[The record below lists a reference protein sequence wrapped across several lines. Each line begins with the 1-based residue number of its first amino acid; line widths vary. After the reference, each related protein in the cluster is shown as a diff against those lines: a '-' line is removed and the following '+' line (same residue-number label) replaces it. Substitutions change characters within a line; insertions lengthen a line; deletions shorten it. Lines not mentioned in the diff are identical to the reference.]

1 MTQNDAKGY
10 QCKRCDTYYQTR
22 TMIARH
28 VSVYHPL
35 TQDEKTSIMQLK
47 AEGKTWKAIGEAVDR
62 APSTVGRYIEIAL
75 AAGRNEAPPLR
86 PTRKSPY
93 LRQRERLAGTTMT
106 QKPSPIRI
114 TSLEDVTEAL
124 ERYENKYK
132 VGAPSG
138 TTMLTPAEYVL
149 AFEARCLEYQ
159 AILAQKDAEI
169 AELTRAYENKE
180 KEALGT
186 AKKLNELLYRGKSFS
201 DQMAAAGQII
211 NSPLAR

>member
-93 LRQRERLAGTTMT
+93 LRQRERLAGTTIT
-106 QKPSPIRI
+106 QLSQNPSL
-114 TSLEDVTEAL
+114 LEQVSETL
-124 ERYENKYK
+124 ER
-132 VGAPSG
+132 VVDRGMGAP
-138 TTMLTPAEYVL
+138 MLTPAEYVL

-169 AELTRAYENKE
+169 AELTRACAAKE
-180 KEALGT
+180 KEALGA
-186 AKKLNELLYRGKSFS
+186 AKQLNELLYRGKSFS

>member
-1 MTQNDAKGY
+1 MSQNDAKGY

-93 LRQRERLAGTTMT
+93 LRQRERLAGTTIT
-106 QKPSPIRI
+106 QLSQNPSL
-114 TSLEDVTEAL
+114 LEQVSETL
-124 ERYENKYK
+124 ER
-132 VGAPSG
+132 VVDRGMGAP
-138 TTMLTPAEYVL
+138 MLTPAEYVL

-169 AELTRAYENKE
+169 AELTRACAAKE
-180 KEALGT
+180 KEALGA
-186 AKKLNELLYRGKSFS
+186 AKQLNELLYRGKSFS